1 LLLCFNVESGVY
13 HHHVSLFKPCLQDN
27 ASVVVALHLSSTLR
41 LLEGLQIIMV
51 LKRNTR
57 QITFLH
63 VYHHSSIALIW
74 WIIAYHAPGGEAYFS
89 AALNS
94 GVHVFMYLYYFLA
107 AVLRGNEKVRRKY
120 LFWGK

>member
-1 LLLCFNVESGVY
+1 VY